1 MDTISIWTFDS
12 SDGADAALRQ
22 LERLQLRGVITVAD
36 AAVVA
41 WPPGADR
48 PRTYQVGSVEGT
60 AALSGAFWGLVFG
73 TVFLLPI
80 TGRDL
85 PSDGENLDHLGL
97 SNALVDTLRERVVA
111 GRSALFLVLGRA
123 TVPAVASALADA
135 LPEHWEA
142 DVAPEQRSGL
152 WRVFA
157 DDSDL
162 P

>member
-1 MDTISIWTFDS
+1 MDTMSIWTFDTA
-12 SDGADAALRQ
+12 DGADLALRTV
-22 LERLQLRGVITVAD
+22 ERLQLRGVIAVAD

-41 WPPGADR
+41 WAPGSPR

-80 TGRDL
+80 TGRDV
-85 PSDGENLDHLGL
+85 PVGGALDHLGF
-97 SNALVDTLRERVVA
+97 SDALVGSLRERVVA
-111 GRSALFLVLGRA
+111 GCSALFLVVGRA
-123 TVPAVASALADA
+123 TVPAVATALAGEH
-135 LPEHWEA
+135 PEHWEA
-142 DVAPEQRSGL
+142 DVAPEQRAGL

-157 DDSDL
+157 DDPML